1 MKKEKSDKQLK
12 LDQLKSR
19 YQQMKKKKSKS
30 NGDVREMMRLKALMA
45 YYDGMKAE
53 VVAQC
58 YGVGIKTFKQWV
70 KKFEAEAQV
79 RDASRSGRP
88 PKLSAKQQEA
98 LKAIIIRHKEQVWTA
113 RHVYVLLEAVFM
125 VCYSPKYLPQLLK
138 ALGLSYHKAI
148 HTLARKN
155 NATRQQW
162 ITETLPALYAKVVQE
177 GWRLFSVD
185 EVGFQ
190 TEGTLAYSWGLKGQ
204 KTEIDNYGRHG
215 RVNLIGAFE
224 VGTGEFYGVLTSFR
238 VNAHRFRR
246 FVCHLKREMPTDK
259 LILICDNASFHK
271 AKWLK
276 SWYQQQSEWLHV
288 EFLPGYSPDFNPIE
302 RLWRWIKTEYS
313 HNQCWAS
320 QKSLKSY
327 LQRVLHTL
335 SHQAEA
341 VKSVMRQEM
350 ERLTLTFDFYDT
362 PCPFTLPA

>member
-1 MKKEKSDKQLK
+1 MKKEKTDRQVK
-12 LDQLKSR
+12 LDKLRGR
-19 YQQMKKKKSKS
+19 YQQLKKKKAKS
-30 NGDVREMMRLKALMA
+30 NADVREMMRLKALMA
-45 YYDGMKAE
+45 YYDGMKPE
-53 VVAQC
+53 TVAKC
-58 YGVGIKTFKQWV
+58 YGVGLKSFKQWL

-79 RDASRSGRP
+79 SDNPRSGRP
-88 PKLSAKQQEA
+88 AKLSPPQQET
-98 LKAIIIRHKEQVWTA
+98 LKAIITRHQEQVWTA
-113 RHVYVLLEAVFM
+113 RHVYILLEAVFR
-125 VCYSPKYLPQLLK
+125 VCYSVKYLPELLRS
-138 ALGLSYHKAI
+138 LGLSYHKAI
-148 HTLARKN
+148 HTLAKKN
-155 NATRQQW
+155 NANRQKW
-162 ITETLPALYAKVVQE
+162 IKETLPALYAKLVQE

-224 VGTGEFYGVLTSFR
+224 LGSGQFYGVLTSFR
-238 VNAHRFRR
+238 VNAQRFRR

-271 AKWLK
+271 AKWLQA
-276 SWYQQQSEWLHV
+276 WYQQQAWLHV

-302 RLWRWIKTEYS
+302 RLWRWMKTEYI

-320 QKSLKSY
+320 KKSLKKY
-327 LQRVLHTL
+327 LQRILQNL
-335 SHQAEA
+335 SHQTEE

-350 ERLTLTFDFYDT
+350 ERLKLTFDFYDT